1 MELNTFHLL
10 ILIVLFC
17 LSKKV
22 PKKDPTNT
30 KSDLHLLRSPTPL
43 GLMQSDFTLFVDA
56 HRTMV
61 VCKATSKR
69 QTNTLFDYQKS
80 IRPDWNRFLYE
91 HHRTMGS
98 IGC

>member
-56 HRTMV
+56 HRTMF
-61 VCKATSKR
+61 VCKTTSKC
-69 QTNTLFDYQKS
+69 QTNALFDSQKS
-80 IRPDWNRFLYE
+80 IRPYGMFLLYL
-91 HHRTMGS
+91 
-98 IGC
+98 